1 MAYTPPSAKA
11 FSTAAHDFCLMPN
24 LLIAILLSV
33 GLCWLSESVC
43 ADQVPAD
50 LRAQQSKIKQ
60 VVQRVRPCVVAI
72 EGGSGVVVSPDG
84 FVLSVSHVTKTAG
97 RKVQVRVGGDR
108 LTTATTLGSDPNSDA
123 SALKLEGPGPWP
135 FLPVEGPWNEDAP
148 WNESV
153 ASSDSRRLGEVEAR
167 CLLFGY
173 PLSFR
178 RDEPAVVR
186 FGRVTSSTPDKIVA
200 STTMMG
206 GDSGGP
212 LVDDGLVLIGIAS
225 RVKLDVGEN
234 IFVPL
239 EQYRKS
245 WTTIAAGETAAARTG
260 KRKAWLGIL
269 GDTDEQRVRVR
280 RVQAES
286 PAAEA
291 GLQAE
296 DVIVTLDGQEIK
308 KFTDVIERL
317 REKRPNESLVI
328 GLNRFGRLLEKS
340 VTLGTR

>member
-1 MAYTPPSAKA
+1 
-11 FSTAAHDFCLMPN
+11 
-24 LLIAILLSV
+24 
-33 GLCWLSESVC
+33 
-43 ADQVPAD
+43 
-50 LRAQQSKIKQ
+50 
-60 VVQRVRPCVVAI
+60 
-72 EGGSGVVVSPDG
+72 
-84 FVLSVSHVTKTAG
+84 
-97 RKVQVRVGGDR
+97 
-108 LTTATTLGSDPNSDA
+108 
-123 SALKLEGPGPWP
+123 
-135 FLPVEGPWNEDAP
+135 
-148 WNESV
+148 
-153 ASSDSRRLGEVEAR
+153 
-167 CLLFGY
+167 
-173 PLSFR
+173 
-178 RDEPAVVR
+178 
-186 FGRVTSSTPDKIVA
+186 
-200 STTMMG
+200 MMG

-239 EQYRKS
+239 GQYRKS